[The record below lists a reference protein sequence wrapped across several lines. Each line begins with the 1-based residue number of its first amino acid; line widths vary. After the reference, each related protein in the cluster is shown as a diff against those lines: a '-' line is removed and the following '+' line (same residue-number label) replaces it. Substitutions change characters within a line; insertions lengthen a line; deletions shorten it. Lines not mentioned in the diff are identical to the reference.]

1 MALMIA
7 TLLVGILLGSLL
19 VYSIYKNK
27 QIKIQ
32 EIDYTQK
39 TKLEKEIAETKE
51 ELSLLRQQTD
61 QIVNEYYESELEKA
75 NLK

>member
-7 TLLVGILLGSLL
+7 ALLVGILLGSLL